1 MRPDPQRAQAGDQSV
16 PYAEIGRTAAGT
28 IHDQKLVFDQDG
40 FCNDRTQSS
49 RLGDAESGRDEMD
62 KENSQIVHAAW

>member
-1 MRPDPQRAQAGDQSV
+1 VRPDPQRAQAGDQSV
-16 PYAEIGRTAAGT
+16 PYAEIGRTAAGA

-40 FCNDRTQSS
+40 FRNDRTQSS
-49 RLGDAESGRDEMD
+49 RLGDPENGRDEMD